1 MEEKT
6 FSQRLQNLYE
16 KVQAYFQLR
25 IDLFTLVLGEYIVFL
40 MARIILA
47 VVLFMT
53 FVFALL
59 FLAGA
64 LVAWIGMSTGNW
76 PVAILAGA
84 GIFLIIGLVTFLF
97 RKPFII
103 NPLNRLYVRL
113 LEIRNKEEK
122 DA

>member
-6 FSQRLQNLYE
+6 FSQRLQDLYD
-16 KVQAYFQLR
+16 KLLVYIQLR
-25 IDLFTLVLGEYIVFL
+25 VDYFTLFLGEYVVFL
-40 MARIILA
+40 MARLILA

-53 FVFALL
+53 FVFAVL

-76 PVAILAGA
+76 PVAMLAGA
-84 GIFLIIGLVTFLF
+84 GVFMFIGVLTFLL
-97 RKPFII
+97 RKPLIM

>member
-6 FSQRLQNLYE
+6 LTQRLQELYE
-16 KVQAYFQLR
+16 KLQAYVQLR
-25 IDLFTLVLGEYIVFL
+25 IDYFTLVLGEYVIFL

-53 FVFALL
+53 SVFAVL

-64 LVAWIGMSTGNW
+64 LVAWIGMATGNW
-76 PVAILAGA
+76 PMAMLAGA
-84 GIFLIIGLVTFLF
+84 GVFFFIGLVTYLL
-97 RKPFII
+97 RRPLII
-103 NPLNRLYVRL
+103 NPLNRLYIRL
-113 LEIRNKEEK
+113 LELKKKGEK